1 MRGHLL
7 AALPALL
14 ALALLLQAGGA
25 APSAHALPAA
35 PARGSPDPSGSI
47 SLSPRQ
53 YAWQP
58 VQALT
63 GMSVTFRV
71 SSTVPVDVYL
81 MTPSQLSGFEAT
93 GSAQYIYHSS
103 GTYVSSSVGP
113 LAGGTYYLVIYNDLS
128 SGTASVNYTAST
140 VPVNVY
146 YYRSSLPAPIGVAD
160 YGVLNA
166 TGALH
171 PYEIVYGEALGT
183 AVIYSIGAY
192 NSSPPPGVSPY
203 GASLQLNAV
212 LQVNTTHGDYAYW
225 LQDVACFLT
234 NNDTMFLNDNIW
246 NMTSPA
252 SHLTNA
258 SVAGSGAVHASGSG
272 YFYGY
277 GTAPRPYALPLTLHL
292 AIAYARTADGVDVG
306 FGYGIGGS
314 AGVAWYDN
322 ATIREPGITSV
333 GLVVDG
339 YSYTPSGDFY
349 DAELVFGGEGN
360 GEATHFT
367 SMNATLIL
375 RYALPNGSI
384 VSPPAIY
391 GFGSDTAEAAD
402 DLSTSLVNGYP
413 VVTIGSGNFGPV
425 GYSSSVPAFSA
436 SISLSAPAA
445 TDAGLGIPVS
455 ISSSVSNGVAPYTYY
470 VLVDGAPAY
479 NLTTYGQRLSASFDL
494 PPLPA
499 GLHSLQVEV
508 VDAVGSSAWSARCWI
523 RVNPAPSA
531 SLRAARNATDV
542 GVPVALSAS
551 VSGGTPPYTYTW
563 YVDGVQVYRGSSSY
577 SYDPGTPGPHAVSV
591 SITDSAGLTVNAS
604 VEVMVNPDPAVSAS
618 ANASATDVGLGVA
631 LSSSVEG
638 GTPPYSYAWYVD
650 GRLACASPSC
660 AFSPGSPGAYSAY
673 AVVTDSAGYTV
684 KSPII
689 NVTVNPDPTVSVSIS
704 LSSSSALYEDDV
716 ARMSASVSGG
726 TPPYTYTWYV
736 DGDPVAVTASPS
748 CTCRL
753 PPGSHSLSVR
763 VVDSAGYAVIGGP
776 VHVTASYDYPL
787 IGAVAASAAIA
798 ALAAAALR
806 RRAASDRVR
815 PPHPGDPSG

>member
-1 MRGHLL
+1 
-7 AALPALL
+7 
-14 ALALLLQAGGA
+14 
-25 APSAHALPAA
+25 
-35 PARGSPDPSGSI
+35 
-47 SLSPRQ
+47 
-53 YAWQP
+53 
-58 VQALT
+58 
-63 GMSVTFRV
+63 
-71 SSTVPVDVYL
+71 
-81 MTPSQLSGFEAT
+81 AT

-103 GTYVSSSVGP
+103 GTYVDSSVGP
-113 LAGGTYYLVIYNDLS
+113 LAGGTYYLVIDNDIS
-128 SGTASVNYTAST
+128 SGTAYVNYTAST
-140 VPVNVY
+140 VPVNIY
-146 YYRSSLPAPIGVAD
+146 TGYSSLPAPIGVAD

-166 TGALH
+166 SGALH
-171 PYEIVYGEALGT
+171 PYEIVYDEALGT

-192 NSSPPPGVSPY
+192 NPSPPSGISPY

-225 LQDVACFLT
+225 LQDVPCFLT

-246 NMTSPA
+246 NFSSSTSY
-252 SHLTNA
+252 LTNA
-258 SVAGSGAVHASGSG
+258 SVTGNGVVSTSSSG

-292 AIAYARTADGVDVG
+292 VIAYTYTADGVEVG

-314 AGVAWYDN
+314 PAVTWYDN
-322 ATIREPGITSV
+322 ATIHEPGITSV

-339 YSYTPSGDFY
+339 YNYTPGGLFY

-360 GEATHFT
+360 GEVTDFT
-367 SMNATLIL
+367 FMNATLLL

-470 VLVDGAPAY
+470 VLVDGAPVY
-479 NLTTYGQRLSASFDL
+479 NLTTYGAQYSGAVDL

-499 GLHSLQVEV
+499 GQHSLQVEV
-508 VDAVGSSAWSARCWI
+508 VDAVGNSAESAPYAI
-523 RVNPAPSA
+523 TVNPAPSA

-591 SITDSAGLTVNAS
+591 SVTDSAGYTVKSSIIN
-604 VEVMVNPDPAVSAS
+604 VTVNPDPTVSAS
-618 ANASATDVGLGVA
+618 ANASATDVGLGIA

-673 AVVTDSAGYTV
+673 VAVTDSAGYTV
-684 KSPII
+684 KSSII
-689 NVTVNPDPTVSVSIS
+689 NVTVNPDPTVSASAK

-716 ARMSASVSGG
+716 ARLSASVSGG

-748 CTCRL
+748 YTCRL
-753 PPGSHSLSVR
+753 PLGSHSLSVR